1 MDATSTVAEAPT
13 TRPRE
18 KDSWSSTTGAAEL
31 SPTQSCAV
39 GEGEGDADGDTVV
52 GLEVGD
58 VVVGELLGLADGDT
72 VGELVGA
79 VVGAVGAEDL

>member
-1 MDATSTVAEAPT
+1 MKPNKTT
-13 TRPRE
+13 TRSPSAKITMSTIIPSPITR
-18 KDSWSSTTGAAEL
+18 SSSSADTGVSMTL
-31 SPTQSCAV
+31 DV
-39 GEGEGDADGDTVV
+39 VV
-52 GLEVGD
+52 GVVGDVVLADGD